1 MDENN
6 VQIVMKLFDQVKSS
20 CDKTDKN
27 IEDLSSV
34 VRSLLDSSSSPSH
47 QEIEDLIREL
57 QSALDTHDKQI
68 LTVNPSGNIKEIKD
82 KLSSIHKDLEEH
94 DDSIVTSRTKIKDS
108 KILLTEIKDK
118 VEKVSKKVTNM
129 IYVVVIA
136 ASLVGGAYFIVSHS
150 IETIIKAEMV
160 EFNEDQNKL
169 LDKPDQIK
177 ALIYN
182 LSKKLDDHMEK
193 E

>member
-34 VRSLLDSSSSPSH
+34 VRSLLDSASSPSH

-57 QSALDTHDKQI
+57 QSALDEHDKQI
-68 LTVNPSGNIKEIKD
+68 LTVNPAGGMRDIKD
-82 KLSSIHKDLEEH
+82 KLEVIHTDLDTHEK
-94 DDSIVTSRTKIKDS
+94 TSTPARTKIKDS
-108 KILLTEIKDK
+108 KVLLTEIKDT
-118 VEKVSKKVTNM
+118 VDSVSKKVTKM